1 MEKRLLLAFVLSLAV
16 FIGWGAFMAKFQPPP
31 PVEQTDEQSQAPVT
45 AQSPSVPGS
54 VTPLGSASTT
64 TRVASSRPQSDSL
77 QPMTAPIA
85 ANPFPGEEKEIQV
98 DVGQT
103 HYVFSNK
110 GGVLKQIL
118 LPRFNNDDGDTI
130 NLIDNPDNLTS
141 ALSLKSDDAEVTSI
155 LQNAYYEPS
164 TTSIVLGESNPEAVL
179 TFTLKHES
187 GLEVL
192 REYKFR
198 YNDYAMEI
206 KTRITALPL
215 AVKNLQYQ
223 IILGPGMGGKI
234 SSQTDYIVFSGATVF
249 INNERVE
256 HPPEDITTP
265 VYHRGDLQWVAFQNK
280 YFGSALVPVQGSKA
294 GVVFKEK
301 DQVFVGLEYES
312 VQSAATASHIFYA
325 GTKELEVLEEK
336 GNHLVRMIDYGWFG
350 NKFAFL
356 VKPLLKVLAYFYGVT
371 QNYGWS
377 IIFLT
382 IIIKLLFF
390 PLTHK
395 SFKSMKGMTKIQPYV
410 KVIQERNKDDRKQM
424 NEELLELYKK
434 HKVNPVGGC
443 LPMLLQIP
451 VFIAL
456 YHALFFSIELR
467 GAPFIGWITDLS
479 VADPYYVTPVL
490 MGITMFLQQK
500 MTPSIGD
507 PMQQKIMMFLPI
519 VFTFLFV
526 SFPAGLVI
534 YWTVNN
540 MLTISQQ
547 YYIYKVLD

>member
-1 MEKRLLLAFVLSLAV
+1 LEKRLLLAFVLSLAV

-31 PVEQTDEQSQAPVT
+31 VEQTDEQLQAPVT
-45 AQSPSVPGS
+45 AQSPAVPGS
-54 VTPLGSASTT
+54 ASPLG
-64 TRVASSRPQSDSL
+64 VASSRPQSGSS
-77 QPMTAPIA
+77 QPMAVVV
-85 ANPFPGEEKEIQV
+85 NPFPGEEKEVQV
-98 DVGQT
+98 DAGKT
-103 HYVFSNK
+103 YYVFSNR

-118 LPRFNNDDGDTI
+118 LPRFKNDDGDII
-130 NLIDNPDNLTS
+130 NLISNPDNLAS
-141 ALSLKSDDAEVTSI
+141 ALSLKSDDAEITSI

-198 YNDYAMEI
+198 YNDYAVEI

-215 AVKNLQYQ
+215 AAKNLQYQ
-223 IILGPGMGGKI
+223 IVLGPEMGGKI

-249 INNERVE
+249 VNNERIE
-256 HPPEDITTP
+256 HPLEDLTAP
-265 VYHRGDLQWVAFQNK
+265 AYHRGDLKWVAFQNK
-280 YFGSALVPVQGSKA
+280 YFGSALVPVQGTKA
-294 GVVFKEK
+294 GVVYKEK
-301 DQVFVGLEYES
+301 DHVFVGLEYES
-312 VQSAATASHIFYA
+312 VQSAVTASHIFYA
-325 GTKELEVLEEK
+325 GTKELEILEEK

-356 VKPLLKVLAYFYGVT
+356 VKPLLKVLAFFYGVT

-382 IIIKLLFF
+382 IIIKVLFS

-490 MGITMFLQQK
+490 MGITMFLQQR

-519 VFTFLFV
+519 VFTFLFI

-540 MLTISQQ
+540 ILTISHQ

>member
-1 MEKRLLLAFVLSLAV
+1 LEKRLLLAFVLSLAV

-31 PVEQTDEQSQAPVT
+31 VEQTDEQSPVT

-54 VTPLGSASTT
+54 TTSSETASPT
-64 TRVASSRPQSDSL
+64 ASSRPQSDAS
-77 QPMTAPIA
+77 QTITAPVA
-85 ANPFPGEEKEIQV
+85 VNPFPGEEKEIQV

-103 HYVFSNK
+103 HYVFSNR
-110 GGVLKQIL
+110 GGALKQIL

-130 NLIDNPDNLTS
+130 NLIDNPDNLTP
-141 ALSLKSDDAEVTSI
+141 ALSLKSDDAEITSI
-155 LQNAYYEPS
+155 LQNSYYEPS
-164 TTSIVLGESNPEAVL
+164 STSLVLGESNPEAVL

-223 IILGPGMGGKI
+223 ILLGPGMGGKI

-256 HPPEDITTP
+256 HPPEDLTAP

-356 VKPLLKVLAYFYGVT
+356 VKPLLKVLAFFYEVT

-490 MGITMFLQQK
+490 MGITMFLQQR